1 MAPRAAAPR
10 VPSDAEIAERVA
22 VVRQKVRDRY
32 AAALWDDA
40 AAAHDADGDAAAP
53 RRDSASPRRDSAS
66 PRRDPDLP
74 RKLEILTW
82 NRNVQRAEKDLVPRF
97 WTHPVFRTR
106 YTSRALSLAFNIRR
120 VPGMRERLLSGE
132 LHPKAFVE
140 MTCYEMYPELWT
152 PVFERIA
159 TKQLRRMAPV
169 PTSHETPYACG
180 KCRGKRIAM
189 TQLQT
194 RSADEPMTCF
204 FFCQDCGKSW
214 KQ

>member
-1 MAPRAAAPR
+1 MPPRATAPAPARAAAAAAAR
-10 VPSDAEIAERVA
+10 AATAARLAETRRAEADAEIAERVA
-22 VVRQKVRDRY
+22 AVRHKVRARY
-32 AAALWDDA
+32 AAALWDDP
-40 AAAHDADGDAAAP
+40 DQPQGD
-53 RRDSASPRRDSAS
+53 
-66 PRRDPDLP
+66 DPDLP

-97 WTHPVFRTR
+97 WTHPRFRTR

-132 LHPKAFVE
+132 LSPKAFVD
-140 MTCYEMYPELWT
+140 MTCYEMYPDLWT

-169 PTSHETPYACG
+169 PTAHETPYTCG

>member
-32 AAALWDDA
+32 AAALWNDSAVRDDDA
-40 AAAHDADGDAAAP
+40 AAPDDAAMP
-53 RRDSASPRRDSAS
+53 RRDMPRRDV

>member
-1 MAPRAAAPR
+1 MAPRAAAAEAR
-10 VPSDAEIAERVA
+10 RGAAAEAAARETDAKIAEIAERVA
-22 VVRQKVRDRY
+22 TVRQKVRARY
-32 AAALWDDA
+32 AVALWDDP
-40 AAAHDADGDAAAP
+40 DRPQGDA
-53 RRDSASPRRDSAS
+53 
-66 PRRDPDLP
+66 DLP

-82 NRNVQRAEKDLVPRF
+82 NRNVQRAERDLVPRF
-97 WTHPVFRTR
+97 WTHPLFRTR

-120 VPGMRERLLSGE
+120 VPGLRERLLSGE
-132 LHPKAFVE
+132 VPPKTFVD

-169 PTSHETPYACG
+169 PTSHETPYTCG

>member
-1 MAPRAAAPR
+1 MAPRAAATAAEAR
-10 VPSDAEIAERVA
+10 RAAAAESAARETDAKIAEIAERVA
-22 VVRQKVRDRY
+22 TVRQKVRARY
-32 AAALWDDA
+32 AVALWDDP
-40 AAAHDADGDAAAP
+40 DRPQGDA
-53 RRDSASPRRDSAS
+53 
-66 PRRDPDLP
+66 DLP

-82 NRNVQRAEKDLVPRF
+82 NRNVQRAERDLVPRF
-97 WTHPVFRTR
+97 WTHPLFRTR

-120 VPGMRERLLSGE
+120 VPGLRERLLSGE
-132 LHPKAFVE
+132 VPPKTFVD

-169 PTSHETPYACG
+169 PTSHETPYTCG